1 MERAESRA
9 RATRAGQV
17 ERRRGQESR
26 KTAVEVPSM
35 ADHSRRWIRVLK
47 ARLSMMYWREESG
60 WGTSRERTLHT
71 RDPRPH
77 QPIQIIIHRD
87 TKLCQH
93 TVSKDVDK
101 RIL

>member
-35 ADHSRRWIRVLK
+35 ADHRRRWIRVLK

-77 QPIQIIIHRD
+77 QPIQIILHKKQSCWWH
-87 TKLCQH
+87 KL
-93 TVSKDVDK
+93 SK
-101 RIL
+101 R